1 MITQF
6 ITKQNSILLKTYISS
21 FYAHFYVIYRPIA
34 SFSLVSGKIPAILSI
49 LSEYHMVSRQYSN
62 KREERYRTAMR
73 RYKKDRQRNI
83 LAKPGEHQFILVLDN
98 LQAGFNVP
106 KIFRTA
112 EALGAHEIHLINID
126 AFDPAPAKG
135 AFRKVPA
142 KFHDNISDCFKQLN
156 ERGYTLFTLEAD
168 IGEVLYETKLP
179 EKSAFILGNEDSG
192 ISFNAANYPE
202 IDCLS
207 IPHFGETES
216 LNVSVAASIVMYEYI
231 SQYHTK
237 K

>member
-1 MITQF
+1 
-6 ITKQNSILLKTYISS
+6 
-21 FYAHFYVIYRPIA
+21 
-34 SFSLVSGKIPAILSI
+34 
-49 LSEYHMVSRQYSN
+49 MVSRQYSN

-73 RYKKDRQRNI
+73 RYQKDRQRNV
-83 LAKPGEHQFILVLDN
+83 LAQPGEHQFILVLDH

-106 KIFRTA
+106 KIFRSA
-112 EALGAHEIHLINID
+112 EAFGAYEIHLINID

-142 KFHDNISDCFKQLN
+142 IFHDNVSDCFQQLKQ
-156 ERGYTLFTLEAD
+156 RGYTLFTLEAD
-168 IGEVLYETKLP
+168 KGEILYQAKLP
-179 EKSAFILGNEDSG
+179 EKSAFILGNEDRG
-192 ISFNAANYPE
+192 ISFTPSDYPE

-207 IPHFGETES
+207 IPHFGVTES

-231 SQYHTK
+231 SQHHTK